1 MKIGPPVDK
10 PVRAPG
16 TAERKTTADASPPSA
31 GTAAAVDASAKVLL
45 SDAVTT
51 LLAGK
56 EPLSAE
62 FDKAKVERIAQAIAD
77 GKFTVNPAAVADKL
91 IANANE
97 LLGKA
102 SH

>member
-10 PVRAPG
+10 PVHTPG
-16 TAERKTTADASPPSA
+16 AAERKTTAETSSTGAS
-31 GTAAAVDASAKVLL
+31 AADASAKVLL

>member
-10 PVRAPG
+10 PVRAPAA
-16 TAERKTTADASPPSA
+16 AERKTTAETSSPGAP
-31 GTAAAVDASAKVLL
+31 AADASAKVLL

-62 FDKAKVERIAQAIAD
+62 FDKAKVERIAQASAD

>member
-10 PVRAPG
+10 PVHAPG
-16 TAERKTTADASPPSA
+16 TPERKTVAETSPP
-31 GTAAAVDASAKVLL
+31 GAAAADASAKVLL

-102 SH
+102 SR

>member
-1 MKIGPPVDK
+1 MKIGPPIDK
-10 PVRAPG
+10 PVLAPG
-16 TAERKTTADASPPSA
+16 TAERKTTAETNSA
-31 GTAAAVDASAKVLL
+31 GSTATDASAKVLL

-56 EPLSAE
+56 EPVSAE

>member
-31 GTAAAVDASAKVLL
+31 GTAAGDASAKVLL

-97 LLGKA
+97 LLGKT

>member
-10 PVRAPG
+10 PVHAPG
-16 TAERKTTADASPPSA
+16 TPERKTTAETSSP
-31 GTAAAVDASAKVLL
+31 GAAPADASAKVLL
-45 SDAVTT
+45 SDAVTN